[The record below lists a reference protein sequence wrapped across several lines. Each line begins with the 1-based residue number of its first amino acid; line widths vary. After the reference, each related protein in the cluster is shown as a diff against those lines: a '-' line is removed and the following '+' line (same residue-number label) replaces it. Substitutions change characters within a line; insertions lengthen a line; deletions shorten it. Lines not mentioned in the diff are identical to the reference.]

1 MANKEQLEA
10 WMAKLGRAWEAG
22 DADAAAALFSEDVS
36 YQEDP
41 FAAPMRGR
49 EAVRAY
55 WAEVPLTQRDIRFGF
70 ETLAV
75 TEDGGVFHWWASFT
89 RIPTGAAVKLDGAQI
104 VRFDDDGRCC
114 SLREWWMR
122 EEEISDQ

>member
-1 MANKEQLEA
+1 MTTTQLEV
-10 WMAKLGRAWEAG
+10 WMGNLGRAWEAG
-22 DADAAAALFSEDVS
+22 DADAAAALFSADVS

-41 FAAPMRGR
+41 FAAPLRGR

-55 WAEVPLTQRDIRFGF
+55 WAEVPLTQKDIHFGF

-89 RIPTGAAVKLDGAQI
+89 RIATGAAVKLDGAQI
-104 VRFDDDGRCC
+104 VRFDSDGLCHD
-114 SLREWWMR
+114 LREWWMR
-122 EEEISDQ
+122 DEGASE